1 MRHSVRCLAFLMAC
15 GLLTFCAEGA
25 TYKVIVLDEGEEVAY
40 GLGVWVADGVLLTSA
55 AIVKQGDQFFI
66 EDPGTGV
73 RYVAEVMSSSSS
85 MALLSVSGLPVS
97 NVVTLASGPPQENSH
112 VHVLLPQGDQRKGF
126 LILETT
132 AGGTLNSRYRFTMNA
147 ESSEVG
153 APVMNRCEELVS
165 IVTGQTNSS
174 GILPGVSYS
183 TLVSYLREN
192 DIDYVPSSVVCPS
205 VEDQISQA
213 QDSSKSLRSD
223 LDSLSSELEILQDS
237 IEVSQGQSAEQ
248 LARLESQK
256 SALERRITST
266 RSELEEQRVK
276 QDSLVARQDSL
287 LEEGKLR
294 QNELDSLKRV
304 LIHQDSLIQ
313 ARQSRSDSLEQE
325 LIEEEK
331 ENLGRL
337 RLVVAGAA
345 LLVLVALG
353 FLFLLWKRRR
363 DAEEELTSKDSQL
376 QEAEEELA
384 KKSATFPDILLS
396 GFGLGN
402 EEIRIKIS
410 GEKLA
415 QSDEGVILGRSSQHA
430 DCVIVENSVSRRHAS
445 VRLIENKVV
454 ICDLKSLNGTIVNGL
469 NLVAGENYALEHGS
483 KIILGDVS
491 LEMTILQ

>member
-55 AIVKQGDQFFI
+55 AIVKQGDQVFI

-73 RYVAEVMSSSSS
+73 RYVAEVMSSSFS
-85 MALLSVSGLPVS
+85 MSLLSVSGFSVSDSLIVTIASKSPEKESSVYISLPDSVK
-97 NVVTLASGPPQENSH
+97 EIR
-112 VHVLLPQGDQRKGF
+112 RKG
-126 LILETT
+126 LLYAQTEEDSL
-132 AGGTLNSRYRFTMNA
+132 LNPRYLFTMTVD
-147 ESSEVG
+147 SSEFG
-153 APVMNRCEELVS
+153 APIMNRCEELITVVS
-165 IVTGQTNSS
+165 GQKSS
-174 GILPGVSYS
+174 NETATSESYP
-183 TLVSYLREN
+183 TLISYLKQN
-192 DIDYVPSSVVCPS
+192 VIDFAPSSAPCLSEEEV
-205 VEDQISQA
+205 ISQLE
-213 QDSSKSLRSD
+213 DSSKALQDTLESLGGRI
-223 LDSLSSELEILQDS
+223 DSLQDS
-237 IEVSQGQSAEQ
+237 IKTDRTLSAEQ
-248 LARLESQK
+248 IAILEEEK
-256 SALERRITST
+256 SALE
-266 RSELEEQRVK
+266 EERKDAESKIV
-276 QDSLVARQDSL
+276 RQDSL
-287 LEEGKLR
+287 SEVARRESASR
-294 QNELDSLKRV
+294 EAILDSLVKANT
-304 LIHQDSLIQ
+304 IIG
-313 ARQSRSDSLEQE
+313 EQ
-325 LIEEEK
+325 LFFIK
-331 ENLGRL
+331 W
-337 RLVVAGAA
+337 GAA
-345 LLVLVALG
+345 FVILIALILL
-353 FLFLLWKRRR
+353 FLFWKRRR
-363 DAEEELTSKDSQL
+363 DTERELTDKDNRL
-376 QEAEEELA
+376 QEAEEELE

-415 QSDEGVILGRSSQHA
+415 QNDEGVILGRSSQHA